1 MDTDRLVA
9 MLARDAEPVT
19 RGASGHRFATALVA
33 GSVAAVVLMLALL
46 GLRPDLRE
54 AVRDPMF
61 WVKLGVP
68 ALLLASGLA
77 ACTRLGR
84 PGSRVGAAAVALL
97 AADRRDLAA
106 RSARA
111 RLRSAVC
118 TRRSG
123 PGRQLGRLRG
133 SALRSWRRPRSLAA
147 FWAMQGLA
155 PTRPALAGAFS
166 GLMAGAAGALVYAW
180 HCPEMAAPFI
190 ATWYLLGIAGPAVVG
205 ALIGPVLLR
214 W

>member
-9 MLARDAEPVT
+9 MLARDAEPVV
-19 RGASGHRFATALVA
+19 RGAAGRRFGAALLA
-33 GSVAAVVLMLALL
+33 GSTAAAVLMLALL

-54 AVRDPMF
+54 AAGDAMF

-68 ALLLASGLA
+68 AVLLASALA

-84 PGSRVGAAAVALL
+84 PGTRLGSAGVMLLLPIAAIWLLAAHTLASVPAAARVALVLGDSSAACVVSIALL
-97 AADRRDLAA
+97 ATP
-106 RSARA
+106 
-111 RLRSAVC
+111 VFI
-118 TRRSG
+118 
-123 PGRQLGRLRG
+123 
-133 SALRSWRRPRSLAA
+133 AA

-166 GLMAGAAGALVYAW
+166 GLLAGAAGALVYAL

-205 ALIGPVLLR
+205 ALLGPVLLR

>member
-9 MLARDAEPVT
+9 MLSRDAEPVV
-19 RGASGHRFATALVA
+19 RGASARRFAAALLA
-33 GSVAAVVLMLALL
+33 GGVAAVVLMLALL
-46 GLRPDLRE
+46 GLRPDLGE
-54 AVRDPMF
+54 AVGDAMF

-68 ALLLASGLA
+68 ALLLVSGLA

-84 PGSRVGAAAVALL
+84 PGARVGSAAVVLLLPIAAIWLL
-97 AADRRDLAA
+97 AALALA
-106 RSARA
+106 SAPPSARVA
-111 RLRSAVC
+111 LVLGDSSAACVVSIAILAVP
-118 TRRSG
+118 TFV
-123 PGRQLGRLRG
+123 
-133 SALRSWRRPRSLAA
+133 AA
-147 FWAMQGLA
+147 FWAMKGLA

-166 GLMAGAAGALVYAW
+166 GLLAGAAGALVYAW

-205 ALIGPVLLR
+205 ALLGPVLLR

>member
-1 MDTDRLVA
+1 MDTYQLVA
-9 MLARDAEPVT
+9 MLARDAEPVA
-19 RGASGHRFATALVA
+19 RGASGRRFAAALLA

-54 AVRDPMF
+54 AVRDAMF

-68 ALLLASGLA
+68 ALLLASALA

-84 PGSRVGAAAVALL
+84 PGSRVGSAGVILLLPIAAIWLLAAFALASAPAAARVALVLGDSSAACVVSIALL
-97 AADRRDLAA
+97 AMP
-106 RSARA
+106 
-111 RLRSAVC
+111 
-118 TRRSG
+118 TFI
-123 PGRQLGRLRG
+123 
-133 SALRSWRRPRSLAA
+133 AA
-147 FWAMQGLA
+147 FWAMKGLA
-155 PTRPALAGAFS
+155 PTRPAVAGAFA

-205 ALIGPVLLR
+205 ALLGPVLLR

>member
-1 MDTDRLVA
+1 MDTDQLVA
-9 MLARDAEPVT
+9 MLARDAEPVG
-19 RGASGHRFATALVA
+19 RGASGRRFAAALLA

-46 GLRPDLRE
+46 GLRPDLHE
-54 AVRDPMF
+54 AVRDAMF

-68 ALLLASGLA
+68 ALLLASALA

-84 PGSRVGAAAVALL
+84 PGSRVGSAGVILLLPIAAIWLLAVFALASAPAAARVALVLGDSSAACVVSIALL
-97 AADRRDLAA
+97 AMP
-106 RSARA
+106 
-111 RLRSAVC
+111 
-118 TRRSG
+118 TFI
-123 PGRQLGRLRG
+123 
-133 SALRSWRRPRSLAA
+133 AA
-147 FWAMQGLA
+147 FWAMKGLA

-205 ALIGPVLLR
+205 ALLGPLLLR

>member
-9 MLARDAEPVT
+9 MLARDPEPVA
-19 RGASGHRFATALVA
+19 RGASRRRFAAALFA

-46 GLRPDLRE
+46 GLRPDLGE
-54 AVRDPMF
+54 AVRDAMF

-68 ALLLASGLA
+68 AVLLASALV

-84 PGSRVGAAAVALL
+84 PGSRVGPAGPILLVPIAAIWLLAAVALASTPPSARIALVLGDSSAACVVSIAIL
-97 AADRRDLAA
+97 AAPTFFA
-106 RSARA
+106 
-111 RLRSAVC
+111 
-118 TRRSG
+118 G
-123 PGRQLGRLRG
+123 
-133 SALRSWRRPRSLAA
+133 

-166 GLMAGAAGALVYAW
+166 GLLAGATGALVYAL

-205 ALIGPVLLR
+205 ALLGPVLLR

>member
-1 MDTDRLVA
+1 MDTGRLVA
-9 MLARDAEPVT
+9 MLARDAEPVV
-19 RGASGHRFATALVA
+19 RGAAGRRLGAALLA
-33 GSVAAVVLMLALL
+33 GSAAAVVLMLVLL

-54 AVRDPMF
+54 AAGDPMF

-68 ALLLASGLA
+68 AVLLASALA

-84 PGSRVGAAAVALL
+84 PGTRLGSAGVMLLLPIAAIWLLAAHTLASVPAAARVALVLGDSSAACVVSIALL
-97 AADRRDLAA
+97 ATP
-106 RSARA
+106 
-111 RLRSAVC
+111 VFI
-118 TRRSG
+118 
-123 PGRQLGRLRG
+123 
-133 SALRSWRRPRSLAA
+133 AA

-166 GLMAGAAGALVYAW
+166 GLLAGAAGALVYAL

-205 ALIGPVLLR
+205 AILGPVLLR

>member
-1 MDTDRLVA
+1 MDTDQLVA

-19 RGASGHRFATALVA
+19 RGASGRRFATALVA
-33 GSVAAVVLMLALL
+33 GSAAAVVLMLALL

-54 AVRDPMF
+54 AVGDAMF

-77 ACTRLGR
+77 ACMRLGH
-84 PGSRVGAAAVALL
+84 PGSRVGSATLVLLLPIAAIWLL
-97 AADRRDLAA
+97 AALALASAPPSARIALVLGDSSAACVASIAILAA
-106 RSARA
+106 PTFA
-111 RLRSAVC
+111 
-118 TRRSG
+118 
-123 PGRQLGRLRG
+123 
-133 SALRSWRRPRSLAA
+133 AA
-147 FWAMQGLA
+147 FWAMKGLA

-166 GLMAGAAGALVYAW
+166 GLLAGAAGALVYAL

-205 ALIGPVLLR
+205 ALLGPLLLR

>member
-1 MDTDRLVA
+1 MDTDRLVT
-9 MLARDAEPVT
+9 MLSRDAEPVV
-19 RGASGHRFATALVA
+19 RGASGRRFGAALLA
-33 GSVAAVVLMLALL
+33 GSAAAVVLMLALL
-46 GLRPDLRE
+46 GLRPDLRQ
-54 AVRDPMF
+54 AVLDAMF

-68 ALLLASGLA
+68 AVLLASALV

-84 PGSRVGAAAVALL
+84 PGSRLGYAAVVLVLPIAAIWLL
-97 AADRRDLAA
+97 AALALASAPASTRVALVLGESSAACVVSIAILAA
-106 RSARA
+106 P
-111 RLRSAVC
+111 
-118 TRRSG
+118 TFI
-123 PGRQLGRLRG
+123 
-133 SALRSWRRPRSLAA
+133 AA

-166 GLMAGAAGALVYAW
+166 GLVAGAAGALVYAW

-205 ALIGPVLLR
+205 ALLGPMLLR

>member
-9 MLARDAEPVT
+9 MLARDAEPVA
-19 RGASGHRFATALVA
+19 RGAAGRRFSVALVA
-33 GSVAAVVLMLALL
+33 GTVAAVVLMLALL

-54 AVRDPMF
+54 AFRDAMF

-84 PGSRVGAAAVALL
+84 PGSHVGSAAVVLLLPIAAIWLLAALALASAPTAARIALVLGDSSAACVVSIALL
-97 AADRRDLAA
+97 A
-106 RSARA
+106 
-111 RLRSAVC
+111 
-118 TRRSG
+118 T
-123 PGRQLGRLRG
+123 PTFI
-133 SALRSWRRPRSLAA
+133 AA
-147 FWAMQGLA
+147 FWAMKGLA

-166 GLMAGAAGALVYAW
+166 GLVAGAAGALVYSW

-190 ATWYLLGIAGPAVVG
+190 ATWYLLGIAVPAVVG
-205 ALIGPVLLR
+205 ALLGPVLLR

>member
-1 MDTDRLVA
+1 MHTDQLVT
-9 MLARDAEPVT
+9 MLAQGAEPVA
-19 RGASGHRFATALVA
+19 RRASGRRFAAALLA

-54 AVRDPMF
+54 AVRDAMF

-68 ALLLASGLA
+68 ALLLVAGLV

-84 PGSRVGAAAVALL
+84 PGLRVGSAGAVLLLPVAVIWLLAAFALDSAPASARVALVLGDSSAACVASIALL
-97 AADRRDLAA
+97 ATPTFI
-106 RSARA
+106 
-111 RLRSAVC
+111 AV
-118 TRRSG
+118 
-123 PGRQLGRLRG
+123 
-133 SALRSWRRPRSLAA
+133 

-166 GLMAGAAGALVYAW
+166 GLVAGAAGALVYSW

-205 ALIGPVLLR
+205 ALLGPVLLR

>member
-9 MLARDAEPVT
+9 MLSRDAEPVV
-19 RGASGHRFATALVA
+19 RGASARRFAAALLA
-33 GSVAAVVLMLALL
+33 GGVAAVVLMLALL
-46 GLRPDLRE
+46 GLRPDLGE
-54 AVRDPMF
+54 AVGDAMF

-84 PGSRVGAAAVALL
+84 PGTRVGSAALVLLLPIAAIWLLAMLALASAPPSARVALVLGDSSTACVVNIAIL
-97 AADRRDLAA
+97 AAPTF
-106 RSARA
+106 
-111 RLRSAVC
+111 V
-118 TRRSG
+118 
-123 PGRQLGRLRG
+123 
-133 SALRSWRRPRSLAA
+133 AA
-147 FWAMQGLA
+147 FWAMKGLA

-166 GLMAGAAGALVYAW
+166 GLLAGAAGALVYAW

-205 ALIGPVLLR
+205 ALLGPVLLR